1 LAREKTKGWELFDF
15 TVGEPGIG
23 TISSVK
29 SPILTDDEKEDVI
42 TTVQEIWVRE
52 RTKLVVR

>member
-1 LAREKTKGWELFDF
+1 MFVLFDF
-15 TVGEPGIG
+15 TVCEPGIG

-42 TTVQEIWVRE
+42 TTVYKKYGLEKE
-52 RTKLVVR
+52 PN

>member
-1 LAREKTKGWELFDF
+1 MFVLFYF

-23 TISSVK
+23 TSSVK

-42 TTVQEIWVRE
+42 STVQEIWVRE
-52 RTKLVVR
+52 RTKQVIR

>member
-1 LAREKTKGWELFDF
+1 MFVLFYF

-29 SPILTDDEKEDVI
+29 SPILTDDVKEDVI
-42 TTVQEIWVRE
+42 STVQVIWVRDKE
-52 RTKLVVR
+52 PN

>member
-1 LAREKTKGWELFDF
+1 MFVLFYF

-42 TTVQEIWVRE
+42 STVQQEIWVRE
-52 RTKLVVR
+52 RTKLVIR